1 MSKTAAYQQ
10 REITVYNNG
19 ALENTQDAVVEE
31 KPITVFVNHIELA
44 TMICTPGAYEELGVG
59 FLLSEGLL
67 NDRDDIV
74 DISCREDE
82 GLLYIETKQPLT
94 QTHTFLRRH
103 IASCCGKS
111 RAGFYFINDA
121 RQVKPIEAK
130 AQFKAEDLLAAIK
143 QLEERSETFQL
154 TGGVHSA
161 ALADGPTLLSM
172 YEDIGRHN
180 AVDKVIGSAFL
191 NRLNTNDKCLLLSG
205 RVASEIL
212 IKAARAG
219 IPLILSRSAPTG
231 LTIDLAEDLNITVVG
246 FARDQR
252 LSIYT
257 HPERVL
263 IPGGNTSMGRDE
275 QQIIAEIKRLK
286 EEKKVYIIA
295 HYYQRP
301 EVQDI
306 ADFVG
311 DSYAMAVAAQN
322 SPCDTILVA
331 GVDFMAESAAILC
344 PDKTVLSPE
353 PRATCPM
360 ANSIEVSDVLK
371 FKQEHP
377 EGLVVSYVNTPA
389 DIKAVTDIC
398 VTSSNAVKIINKL
411 PREARI
417 FFIPDTNLGTFVA
430 GQLDRELDLFPS
442 HCPTH
447 AHITK
452 ADILQRKAE
461 HPEAAVL
468 VHPECDPEVVALAD
482 YAGSTAGIIDYATK
496 TDKDTLII
504 GTECGVFHKIQQLNP
519 DKELVLAQEDLVC
532 PNMKSVNL
540 KKILRSLET
549 METKITVPEAIR
561 EKAALS
567 LEKMIEYAS

>member
-1 MSKTAAYQQ
+1 
-10 REITVYNNG
+10 
-19 ALENTQDAVVEE
+19 
-31 KPITVFVNHIELA
+31 
-44 TMICTPGAYEELGVG
+44 
-59 FLLSEGLL
+59 
-67 NDRDDIV
+67 
-74 DISCREDE
+74 
-82 GLLYIETKQPLT
+82 
-94 QTHTFLRRH
+94 
-103 IASCCGKS
+103 
-111 RAGFYFINDA
+111 
-121 RQVKPIEAK
+121 
-130 AQFKAEDLLAAIK
+130 
-143 QLEERSETFQL
+143 
-154 TGGVHSA
+154 
-161 ALADGPTLLSM
+161 
-172 YEDIGRHN
+172 
-180 AVDKVIGSAFL
+180 
-191 NRLNTNDKCLLLSG
+191 
-205 RVASEIL
+205 
-212 IKAARAG
+212 
-219 IPLILSRSAPTG
+219 
-231 LTIDLAEDLNITVVG
+231 
-246 FARDQR
+246 
-252 LSIYT
+252 
-257 HPERVL
+257 
-263 IPGGNTSMGRDE
+263 
-275 QQIIAEIKRLK
+275 
-286 EEKKVYIIA
+286 
-295 HYYQRP
+295 
-301 EVQDI
+301 
-306 ADFVG
+306 
-311 DSYAMAVAAQN
+311 
-322 SPCDTILVA
+322 VA

-377 EGLVVSYVNTPA
+377 EGLVVSYVNTSA

-411 PREARI
+411 PRDARI

-504 GTECGVFHKIQQLNP
+504 GTECGVFHKIQQLSP
-519 DKELVLAQEDLVC
+519 DKELVLAHEDLVC
-532 PNMKSVNL
+532 PNMKSINL
-540 KKILRSLET
+540 KKILRSLEN
-549 METKITVPEAIR
+549 METKITVPEPIR